1 MISFRIPLSPSFFI
15 TSPSMDPPG
24 RCQETPSIPR
34 ILPEAPAEPAGSGGC
49 QRAMVITFIPIY
61 INIMVYIMVYIY
73 INYKYIYIMVKYV
86 TNICVNKKLYNG

>member
-1 MISFRIPLSPSFFI
+1 MISFRLQLYPPIPQFFHHFTFHGSPV
-15 TSPSMDPPG
+15 G

-61 INIMVYIMVYIY
+61 INIMVYIMVFIY
-73 INYKYIYIMVKYV
+73 I
-86 TNICVNKKLYNG
+86 